1 MTKEDFKTC
10 FDNHFDRIRN
20 YIYYRCGDSEL
31 ATDVAQETF
40 LKIWEKNMDYN
51 PLKIKSLL
59 YKIAKEHW
67 ISLYRK
73 QETAVKYRFS
83 LSWPENSNE
92 IEEKIDYQELKKKYE
107 TALQSMPVN
116 QREVFLMSRMDQM
129 TYKEIAENLSISVKA
144 IEKRMHLAL
153 TTLKNILQNE
163 T

>member
-1 MTKEDFKTC
+1 MTKEDFKEC
-10 FDNHFDRIRN
+10 FENHFDRIRN
-20 YIYYRCGDSEL
+20 YIYYRCGDTEL

-40 LKIWEKNMDYN
+40 LKIWEKNMDYD
-51 PLKIKSLL
+51 PIKTKSLL

-73 QETAVKYRFS
+73 QESAAKYRFS

-92 IEEKIDYQELKKKYE
+92 IEEQINYQELKKKYE
-107 TALQSMPVN
+107 SALESMSVG

-129 TYKEIAENLSISVKA
+129 TYKDIAESLSISVKA

-153 TTLKNILQNE
+153 TTLKKNLQNE
-163 T
+163 K